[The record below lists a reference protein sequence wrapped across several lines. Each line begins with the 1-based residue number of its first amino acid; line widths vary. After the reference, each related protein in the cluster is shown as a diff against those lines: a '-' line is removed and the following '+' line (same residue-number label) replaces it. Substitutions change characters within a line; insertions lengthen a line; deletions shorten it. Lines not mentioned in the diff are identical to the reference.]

1 MDVLEQRGQVVLQVA
16 RRDVAEREGG
26 RRLDLLRRRAE
37 AGHHGVEQRRVA
49 AQVVG
54 AADLAQAEQR
64 EDARLRRPVEPRE
77 LAAEALDHGGA
88 QAGVGRVRAA
98 DRHRLRERRERVLA
112 HAARGGARARA
123 RGGEELG
130 GEGVEAEGGHVL
142 G

>member
-1 MDVLEQRGQVVLQVA
+1 MLNPNHNHNLNPNPSPSPSTNPNRNPSA
-16 RRDVAEREGG
+16 N
-26 RRLDLLRRRAE
+26 
-37 AGHHGVEQRRVA
+37 
-49 AQVVG
+49 
-54 AADLAQAEQR
+54 QAEQR

-112 HAARGGARARA
+112 HAARGGGRARA

-130 GEGVEAEGGHVL
+130 GEGVEAEGGHWL
-142 G
+142 GLGLGFANPNPKSHQDG